1 MKKKYQIGGFIV
13 LIICSFIYDF
23 QKPEIPKEESI
34 SLSYVILEGEF
45 LKNGKYEYEGQKTIQ
60 DLIDEI
66 GVSSQANLQ
75 SIDAGKIVEDE
86 SRIYLPAINDNAVS
100 LNHASKEELMSLQG
114 VGEKT
119 ASKIMD
125 YRQQQPFE
133 TIEDI
138 MNISGIGEKTYLKLR
153 QNLCL

>member
-1 MKKKYQIGGFIV
+1 MKKKYQIVGLIV
-13 LIICSFIYDF
+13 LMICSFLYDF
-23 QKPEIPKEESI
+23 QKPEVSREKSK

-60 DLIDEI
+60 NLIDEI
-66 GVSSQANLQ
+66 GVSSKANLQ
-75 SIDAGKIVEDE
+75 SVCADKIIEDE
-86 SRIYLPAINDNAVS
+86 SRVYLPAINDNAVS
-100 LNHASKEELMSLQG
+100 LNHASKEELMTLHG

-153 QNLCL
+153 ENLCL